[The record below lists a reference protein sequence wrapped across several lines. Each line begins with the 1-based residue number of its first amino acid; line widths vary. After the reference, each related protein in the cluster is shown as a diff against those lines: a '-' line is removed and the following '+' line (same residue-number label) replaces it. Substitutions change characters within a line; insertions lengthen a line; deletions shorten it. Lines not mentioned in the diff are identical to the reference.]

1 MNKAL
6 AVAVL
11 LIGAFVLGFA
21 TNNTGVSDDHF
32 REPHVIAKVD
42 LTNQTA
48 GIPTTTIFTPTHTGL
63 YRLSNAMTMSTPVP
77 NSNGQWTLFLNWTDE
92 GGMETA
98 FLAQLSDSATPP
110 QDYPT
115 PGLGENPIIFKA
127 LAGTPVSYQVFSDF
141 GAGTYAISFVVER
154 ID

>member
-11 LIGAFVLGFA
+11 LVGAFVFGFA
-21 TNNTGVSDDHF
+21 TNNTAD
-32 REPHVIAKVD
+32 REPHVVAKVD
-42 LTNQTA
+42 FTNQTA

-63 YRLSNAMTMSTPVP
+63 YRVSNAMTMSSPVP
-77 NSNGQWTLFLNWTDE
+77 NSNGGWNLIFNWTDE
-92 GGMETA
+92 GGTETA
-98 FLAQLSDSATPP
+98 FLAQLSNAATPN

-115 PGLGENPIIFKA
+115 PGLGENPLIFKA